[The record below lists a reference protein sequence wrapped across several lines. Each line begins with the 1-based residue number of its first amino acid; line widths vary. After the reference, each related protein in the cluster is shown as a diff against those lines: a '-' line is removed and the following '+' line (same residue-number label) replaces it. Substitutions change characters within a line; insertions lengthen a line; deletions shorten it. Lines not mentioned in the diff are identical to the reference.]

1 MSPYSRRSLMGGLVA
16 AALVPAVLAPPRSAR
31 AAEAAKKEFEYVTLG
46 DFTVNLPAQN
56 RRMSYVV
63 VSVTLETQ
71 AAQSQNFRD
80 LSPRLKQAVLQR
92 LMAMSERQE
101 LRPGHTDPARL
112 RDKLFDSL
120 ARIQEEGLKDVVI
133 TRLIHS

>member
-1 MSPYSRRSLMGGLVA
+1 MPPSCLRR
-16 AALVPAVLAPPRSAR
+16 ALLGAIAISALAPALTLSAPAR
-31 AAEAAKKEFEYVTLG
+31 AAEGARKEFEFVTLG
-46 DFTVNLPAQN
+46 DFTVNLPAVS

-63 VSVTLETQ
+63 VSVTLETD
-71 AAQSQNFRD
+71 AAQTQNFRD

-101 LRPGHTDPARL
+101 LRPGHTDPVLL
-112 RDKLFDSL
+112 RDRLFDSL
-120 ARIQEEGLKDVVI
+120 ARVQEEGLKDVVI